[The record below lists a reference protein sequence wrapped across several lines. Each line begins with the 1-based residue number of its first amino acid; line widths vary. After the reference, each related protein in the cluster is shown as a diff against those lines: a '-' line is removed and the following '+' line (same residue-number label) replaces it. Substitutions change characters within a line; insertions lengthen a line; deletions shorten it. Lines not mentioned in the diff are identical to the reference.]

1 MHLDIVDPETESG
14 TGQDGDS
21 ASVIS
26 DKLEFMSNSQECRAE
41 RDSQSSPHGKHG
53 KAERVIY
60 SKGKHTATQKEDIKK
75 VELNVPTQDTS
86 AQDDT
91 GN

>member
-1 MHLDIVDPETESG
+1 MNPETESG

-26 DKLEFMSNSQECRAE
+26 DKLEFMSNSQEYRTE
-41 RDSQSSPHGKHG
+41 PNSQSSPHRKHT
-53 KAERVIY
+53 KAERVMY
-60 SKGKHTATQKEDIKK
+60 SKVKHTAAQKEDIKK
-75 VELNVPTQDTS
+75 VENPPTQDTS